1 MTRCS
6 LQKTLVMRR
15 DARSAEEGVQ
25 EFDSCA
31 ALVQDVLMTARDE
44 ILAVLPAV
52 CARTVD
58 GTFTPQDVIDELRR
72 HGSTYAPSTIRTH
85 VVSRMCA
92 NAPDQHARTYDD
104 LERVADGRYRCR

>member
-1 MTRCS
+1 MTGCS

-72 HGSTYAPSTIRTH
+72 HGSTYGALNHQNARRQSH
-85 VVSRMCA
+85 VCQCSR
-92 NAPDQHARTYDD
+92 PARSDV
-104 LERVADGRYRCR
+104 RRP